1 VTRGRP
7 RARQAL
13 GKAGPGGPELRQ
25 EPTGLPLAT
34 LQWVGRSM
42 SNVPDGFA
50 LHADIQRLLAARRR
64 APATAGPAAEAGAAV
79 AEAGVVAGSYPKPN
93 I

>member
-1 VTRGRP
+1 MTRGRP

-42 SNVPDGFA
+42 ADVPAGFA
-50 LHADIQRLLAARRR
+50 LHADVQRLLAARRR
-64 APATAGPAAEAGAAV
+64 APAAARPAAAAGAA
-79 AEAGVVAGSYPKPN
+79 AGPYLTLPQP
-93 I
+93 